1 VASPDGSR
9 EVEVK
14 VEVKVKVEV
23 ERSPGGSR
31 GGFAARRV
39 PTGRGR
45 LRLRLRL
52 RLRRGIIHEYMN
64 T

>member
-1 VASPDGSR
+1 VRRSIIRWRLRLRSR

-39 PTGRGR
+39 PTG
-45 LRLRLRL
+45 
-52 RLRRGIIHEYMN
+52 
-64 T
+64 